1 MALTKQLSENNRDL
15 RVVES
20 LKKRG
25 DFLRLRKGK
34 RFSTPRL
41 TVQAMPSDQKSPR
54 IGYTV
59 TTKIGNAVIRNRIKR
74 RLRAA
79 AGGLMSS
86 PNVPISDYVLI
97 AKRQA
102 LTADFSTIVKDLQL
116 GLDHVHRNGAKGKNK
131 RVGGTLTNPV
141 KKA

>member
-1 MALTKQLSENNRDL
+1 MTKQIYEIEEDL
-15 RVVES
+15 RVVKS

-25 DFLRLRKGK
+25 DFLRLRNGN
-34 RFSTPRL
+34 RFSTPRITL
-41 TVQAMPSDQKSPR
+41 QAMHSDHKNPR

-59 TTKIGNAVIRNRIKR
+59 TTKVGNAVVRNRIKR

-79 AGGLMSS
+79 AGALMSS
-86 PNVPISDYVLI
+86 PNMPISDYVLI

-102 LTADFSTIVKDLQL
+102 LTAEFSTIVKDLQL

-131 RVGGTLTNPV
+131 RVGGTLANPV

>member
-34 RFSTPRL
+34 RFSTPRVTL
-41 TVQAMPSDQKSPR
+41 QVMPSDQKNPR

-59 TTKIGNAVIRNRIKR
+59 TTKIGNAVVRNRI
-74 RLRAA
+74 
-79 AGGLMSS
+79 
-86 PNVPISDYVLI
+86 
-97 AKRQA
+97 
-102 LTADFSTIVKDLQL
+102 
-116 GLDHVHRNGAKGKNK
+116 
-131 RVGGTLTNPV
+131 
-141 KKA
+141 